1 MKLQIREIDYL
12 QKGGLGIYYRKFM
25 PIDLDLDLK
34 NLQLIVL
41 VNFHVLYSLCT
52 VYVCQFQSCSPLSL
66 SGAPWGFWVVGNC
79 HG

>member
-12 QKGGLGIYYRKFM
+12 QKGGLGIYYRMFM

-41 VNFHVLYSLCT
+41 VNFHVLYI
-52 VYVCQFQSCSPLSL
+52 VYVQSMFVSSSLAPPSLSLEHPGPLSRR
-66 SGAPWGFWVVGNC
+66 
-79 HG
+79 